1 MGIVSLEVW
10 GMVEI
15 YTLGNF
21 DIKLEDVSILKAV
34 GNKQRLIKLF
44 KYLLT
49 FHGKKL
55 LPERIIEDLWQ
66 DEYTQPLR
74 ALRTQISRV
83 RSMFPE
89 EMRDSASFF
98 SIEFIDGYY
107 VFNLHE
113 DCYVDFIQMQKCI
126 DEIDSD
132 GGNKDCE
139 EIVHLFKGE
148 YLGELGDEEWLVPV
162 RSMFDRMYI
171 KSLSKYLQHLM
182 NNGEYSKILTI
193 CEEAMRYKPYEEP
206 LHLFFMEAL
215 DALGETRYAIN
226 HYSFCTTKLYRELGE
241 TPSDRMKELYKRI
254 KNGNGNSNNHKPI
267 LQLDNV
273 DGNINN
279 CIDRVGAL
287 VCDTR
292 QFEFIYSFEKLQTER
307 EKPDLYLGILTL
319 DQSGLVRNGE
329 IDVEKSTKDF
339 IGSIQFNLRKGD
351 VISQWNSNQVLLLS
365 KISDECGV
373 ECLMERIQNC
383 FFNYVEHN
391 KLSLNIKIKKIV

>member
-1 MGIVSLEVW
+1 
-10 GMVEI
+10 MVEI

-21 DIKLEDVSILKAV
+21 DIRLEDVSILKAV
-34 GNKQRLIKLF
+34 GNKQRLVKLF

-83 RSMFPE
+83 RRMFPE
-89 EMRDSASFF
+89 EMWVSAAFF
-98 SIEFIDGYY
+98 SIEYIDGYY
-107 VFNLHE
+107 VFNLHK
-113 DCYVDFIQMQKCI
+113 DCHVDFIQMQRCI
-126 DEIDSD
+126 DEVDCD
-132 GGNKDCE
+132 GGYRDCE
-139 EIVHLFKGE
+139 EIVHLYKGE

-162 RSMFDRMYI
+162 RNMFDRMYI

-182 NNGEYSKILTI
+182 DRGEYSKILTI
-193 CEEAMRYKPYEEP
+193 CEEAMRYKPYEES
-206 LHLFFMEAL
+206 LHIFFMEAL

-241 TPSDRMKELYKRI
+241 TPSDRMKDVYRRI
-254 KNGNGNSNNHKPI
+254 KNGNGSNNNHKPM
-267 LQLDNV
+267 LQLNNIDC
-273 DGNINN
+273 NINN
-279 CIDRVGAL
+279 SIDRIGAL

-292 QFEFIYSFEKLQTER
+292 QFEFIYGFEKLQMER
-307 EKPDLYLGILTL
+307 EKMDLYLGILTL

-339 IGSIQFNLRKGD
+339 IGSIQYNLRKGD
-351 VISQWNSNQVLLLS
+351 VISQWNPNQALMLY
-365 KISDECGV
+365 KMDDECGAN
-373 ECLMERIQNC
+373 CLMDRIQKS
-383 FFNYVEHN
+383 FSRFDGSN

>member
-1 MGIVSLEVW
+1 
-10 GMVEI
+10 MVEI

-21 DIKLEDVSILKAV
+21 DIRLEDVSILKAV
-34 GNKQRLIKLF
+34 GNKQRLVKLL

-83 RSMFPE
+83 RRMFPE
-89 EMRDSASFF
+89 EMWVSAAFF
-98 SIEFIDGYY
+98 SIEYIDGYY

-113 DCYVDFIQMQKCI
+113 DCHVDFIQMQRCI
-126 DEIDSD
+126 DEVDCD
-132 GGNKDCE
+132 GGYRDCE
-139 EIVHLFKGE
+139 EIVHLYKGE

-162 RSMFDRMYI
+162 RNMFDRMYI

-182 NNGEYSKILTI
+182 DRGEYSKILTI
-193 CEEAMRYKPYEEP
+193 CEEAMRYKPYEES
-206 LHLFFMEAL
+206 LNLFFMEAL

-241 TPSDRMKELYKRI
+241 TPSERMKELYKRI

-292 QFEFIYSFEKLQTER
+292 PFEFIYGFEKLQMER
-307 EKPDLYLGILTL
+307 EKMDLYLGILTL

-339 IGSIQFNLRKGD
+339 IGSIQYNLRKGD
-351 VISQWNSNQVLLLS
+351 VISQWNPNQALMLY
-365 KISDECGV
+365 KMDDECGAN
-373 ECLMERIQNC
+373 CLMNRIQKS
-383 FFNYVEHN
+383 FFRFDGSN